1 MSGSQ
6 QQAKQTLTQILQH
19 WTRVSASDPS
29 LLQPELMGLEK
40 LQIRL
45 DQRRISIAA
54 FGMVNRGKSAVLNA
68 LLQDPILEV
77 GPLNGVTRHP
87 QTVIWDPQ
95 DPEHPFQVQLI
106 DTPGLNE
113 VGGEARAQLSWAI
126 AQRADLILFVIAGDI
141 NQIEYQALL
150 ELRTLQKPILL
161 VFNKI
166 DLYPDTDRQ
175 AIYDQ
180 ITSPRLRQLVSP
192 EEIVMV
198 AAAPKPI
205 KVRVHWPDS
214 KITYEWERP
223 EPLLD
228 QLRQK
233 LQAILQTEGDELIA
247 LTVLLGASQYQQ
259 NLVTKHS
266 RANEKK
272 FQRLLWQWI
281 AGTCLWVGLN
291 PFDLGDIAGGL
302 LADLGL
308 VFSLSRL
315 YCLPLQRIP
324 TLLKRIGTTTG
335 ILILLKGGASFLSI
349 QWPLDPWMLYLSR
362 GGLEGLEVGMGLYWI
377 AQVIPLY
384 LEEMRELPKLIIQK
398 ILDQMEPKSILSRLR
413 QEVLSTLSTLNES
426 DPLSEGKPR

>member
-1 MSGSQ
+1 MSESQ

-19 WTRVSASDPS
+19 WIRISVSHPS
-29 LLQPELMGLEK
+29 LVQPELMGLQK
-40 LQIRL
+40 IQTRL
-45 DQRRISIAA
+45 EQRRLSIAA

-68 LLQDPILEV
+68 LLQENLLEV

-87 QTVIWDPQ
+87 QTVIWNLQ

-126 AQRADLILFVIAGDI
+126 AQSADLILFVIAGDI

-198 AAAPKPI
+198 AAAPKPV
-205 KVRVHWPDS
+205 KVRVHWPDN

-223 EPLLD
+223 QPILD

-233 LQAILQTEGDELIA
+233 LQTILKTEGDDLIA
-247 LTVLLGASQYQQ
+247 LTALLGASQYQEA
-259 NLVTKHS
+259 LVAKQIQ
-266 RANEKK
+266 ANEKRS
-272 FQRLLWQWI
+272 QHLLWQWI
-281 AGTCLWVGLN
+281 TVTGLWVGLN
-291 PFDLGDIAGGL
+291 PVGLGDIAGGV

-308 VFSLSRL
+308 FFSLTRL
-315 YCLPLQRIP
+315 YGLPLQQIP
-324 TLLKRIGTTTG
+324 TLLKRIGIATG
-335 ILILLKGGASFLSI
+335 ILALLEGGVGLFSV
-349 QWPLDPWMLYLSR
+349 QWPLDPWILYLSQ
-362 GGLEGLEVGMGLYWI
+362 GGLEGLEVSIGLYWV
-377 AQVIPLY
+377 AQMIPLA
-384 LEEMRELPKLIIQK
+384 LKEMRELPKGIIRSL
-398 ILDQMEPKSILSRLR
+398 LDRLEPLSILRRLR
-413 QEVLSTLSTLNES
+413 QEVLSTLQ
-426 DPLSEGKPR
+426 R